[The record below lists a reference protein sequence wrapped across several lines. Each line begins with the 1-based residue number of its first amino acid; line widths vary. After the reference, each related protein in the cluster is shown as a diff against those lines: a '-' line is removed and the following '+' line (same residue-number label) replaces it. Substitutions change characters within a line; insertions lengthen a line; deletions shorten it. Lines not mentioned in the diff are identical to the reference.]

1 MAKVDALIRWFM
13 PKEERFHELFA
24 KDTANL
30 LQAARLFAD
39 FANTADLEERRK
51 KMPALKALEHQGD
64 SITRQIFDA
73 LNSSFI
79 TPFDREDI
87 RSLATDLDD
96 ILDYLEGVA
105 QQLVNFDLGESPE
118 GLQRFAEILVEMA
131 TEIDRV
137 TELLWN
143 LDNQRQIQERNVR
156 VSDLENQADV
166 LYNTLIADLFRANGR
181 DPLQILKWKEIYD
194 GLEDACDQCKD
205 YSHIVG
211 NVIVKNA

>member
-30 LQAARLFAD
+30 LQAARLFAE
-39 FANTADLEERRK
+39 FAHTADLEARRQ
-51 KMPALKALEHQGD
+51 KMPGLKALEHQGD

-87 RSLATDLDD
+87 RSIATDLDD

-105 QQLVNFDLGESPE
+105 QQLVNFDLGEAPE
-118 GLQRFAEILVEMA
+118 GLRRFAEILVEMA

-143 LDNQRQIQERNVR
+143 LDNQRQIQERIVR
-156 VSDLENQADV
+156 LSDLENQADV
-166 LYNTLIADLFRANGR
+166 LYNTLIAEL
-181 DPLQILKWKEIYD
+181 
-194 GLEDACDQCKD
+194 
-205 YSHIVG
+205 
-211 NVIVKNA
+211 

>member
-30 LQAARLFAD
+30 LQAARLFSE
-39 FANTADLEERRK
+39 FAHTADLEARRK
-51 KMPALKALEHQGD
+51 KMPALKELEHQGD

-87 RSLATDLDD
+87 RSIATDLDD

-105 QQLVNFDLGESPE
+105 QQLVNFDLGESTE
-118 GLQRFAEILVEMA
+118 GLRRFAEILVEMA

-156 VSDLENQADV
+156 LSDLENQADV

-194 GLEDACDQCKD
+194 GLENACDQCKD
-205 YSHIVG
+205 YSHIIG

>member
-30 LQAARLFAD
+30 LQAARLFAE
-39 FANTADLEERRK
+39 FAHTADLEKRRA
-51 KMPALKALEHQGD
+51 KMPALRELEHQGD

-87 RSLATDLDD
+87 RSIATDLDD

-105 QQLVNFDLGESPE
+105 QQLVNFDLGESTE
-118 GLQRFAEILVEMA
+118 GLRRFAEILVEMA
-131 TEIDRV
+131 SEIDKV

-156 VSDLENQADV
+156 LSDLENQADV